1 MQGNGGLQQMARSGQ
16 NQQHQGGN
24 RNFQDRNNGNYNK
37 RPQGNNSRGPMNNM
51 GGQDQMQQMQPRGGN
66 QGQRNMQQ
74 NAVELPGARNTQAA
88 PMMAQSQDPAAVAFY
103 QKTAKIVPSLKA
115 DNPHLK
121 QSVGNAIFDF
131 VTQLKGSELA
141 PKITGMLID
150 LPLNET
156 QTFMT
161 NYGEFRQ
168 KVEEAATLLIRT
180 SGGQPM
186 PPTPGMGA
194 MPGMNMPMPGMPGM
208 PSMPNA
214 NFP

>member
-1 MQGNGGLQQMARSGQ
+1 MQGGNNGLQQMARGQ
-16 NQQHQGGN
+16 QQRDGNRQGGN
-24 RNFQDRNNGNYNK
+24 FQGNNNGGGYNK
-37 RPQGNNSRGPMNNM
+37 RPQGGNNSRGPMNNNM
-51 GGQDQMQQMQPRGGN
+51 GGDMNQNRRQQMP
-66 QGQRNMQQ
+66 QGP
-74 NAVELPGARNTQAA
+74 AVELPGAHNMKQ
-88 PMMAQSQDPAAVAFY
+88 PMMAQSQDPQAQAYY
-103 QKTAKIVPSLKA
+103 QKTAKIVPSCKA

-131 VTQLKGSELA
+131 VTQLKGPELA

-156 QTFMT
+156 QSFLT